1 MLRLG
6 NKYLTLGYRQRKT
19 FHLVSVWQRDW
30 YCFPTNLTGFSV
42 IGGIACMI
50 LLTLIDNALSF
61 KILLLTNIRFLYLEG
76 STDNC
81 IQEKAM
87 VYGSA
92 QTKSGAEWETWGKGH
107 LSIFLLVVIGVTEKK
122 RGINFSRHK
131 L

>member
-1 MLRLG
+1 
-6 NKYLTLGYRQRKT
+6 
-19 FHLVSVWQRDW
+19 
-30 YCFPTNLTGFSV
+30 
-42 IGGIACMI
+42 MI

-81 IQEKAM
+81 IQEKTM

-92 QTKSGAEWETWGKGH
+92 QTKSGAEWETLGKGH

-122 RGINFSRHK
+122 EASISADINSNPVFLLLVYFQHAQKRNW
-131 L
+131 